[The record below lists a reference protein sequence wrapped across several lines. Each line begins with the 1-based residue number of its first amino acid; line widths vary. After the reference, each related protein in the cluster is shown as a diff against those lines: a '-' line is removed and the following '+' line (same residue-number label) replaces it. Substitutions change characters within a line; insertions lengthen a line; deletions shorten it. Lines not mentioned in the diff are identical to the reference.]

1 MIFLFL
7 MVRVLYPL
15 WTLYISLRHLSLT
28 VSTSPFL
35 VVSADQYLVFQ
46 WVLNVFS
53 SSQTLLQRA
62 ILVERNR
69 DQKPR
74 RETSGASNVLDLLF
88 FAWKIMGISCNK
100 SWSMVGYDGISM
112 YIYVYMYV
120 YIYTQHCTATNMVIW
135 VCIPPPVW
143 YVCFSRNGYTLNP
156 PVNHNF
162 ACDFMAILIG
172 AKPQV

>member
-100 SWSMVGYDGISM
+100 SWSMVGYLC
-112 YIYVYMYV
+112 IYVC
-120 YIYTQHCTATNMVIW
+120 IY
-135 VCIPPPVW
+135 VCI
-143 YVCFSRNGYTLNP
+143 YIHTTLYSHQHGNLGLYTTTS
-156 PVNHNF
+156 VICVFF
-162 ACDFMAILIG
+162 AQWIYPESTC
-172 AKPQV
+172 